1 MKSVANLDADI
12 RSGGAQ
18 VADSHY
24 DFPSLQPSEGAYTVN
39 YMNQGA
45 AGALSQVYTALDENS
60 SLGHP
65 FVYTKYDAARIYLNS
80 VNKKDITLPPDAKKI
95 KE

>member
-1 MKSVANLDADI
+1 M
-12 RSGGAQ
+12 
-18 VADSHY
+18 
-24 DFPSLQPSEGAYTVN
+24 
-39 YMNQGA
+39 M
-45 AGALSQVYTALDENS
+45 DENS
-60 SLGHP
+60 SQGVP